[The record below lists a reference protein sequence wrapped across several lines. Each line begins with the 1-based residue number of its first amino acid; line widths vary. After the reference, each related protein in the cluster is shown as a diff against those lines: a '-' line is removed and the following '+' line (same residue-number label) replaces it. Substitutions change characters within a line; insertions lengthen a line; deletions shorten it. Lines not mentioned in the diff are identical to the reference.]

1 MYYSLDVRRAIPR
14 RIHRARKTPEAFS
27 AKLSNDTDLEAL
39 SEDLVG
45 AVREMQLLSG
55 YRAFLAASIQGRAT
69 SWFSDAHRLAPAR
82 GSSSLLIVYSKPF
95 ICSSVSSSASMN
107 V

>member
-27 AKLSNDTDLEAL
+27 AKLRNDTDLEAL

-45 AVREMQLLSG
+45 AVRETMQ
-55 YRAFLAASIQGRAT
+55 
-69 SWFSDAHRLAPAR
+69 PAR
-82 GSSSLLIVYSKPF
+82 VSLWLRPETTSKGGQG
-95 ICSSVSSSASMN
+95 
-107 V
+107 